1 MAPFKHMLHLPSS
14 TISRRTI
21 IRFLPTALLLIISLI
36 SLSLLEFSSLQQP
49 PLRSSSPKKHY
60 PQFRAG
66 SKHSK
71 LNMASAATALKFITI
86 PPRAHH
92 TATIIFSHGLGDSGE
107 GWRPVAQMLA
117 SQHPHVK
124 SVKTFDLYSLGK
136 TDDKEDEEGLLRSA
150 AAINQLVKTE
160 NDAGIPN
167 EKIVIG
173 GFSQGAALSLVTGL
187 TSEKKYAGI
196 AILSGWLP
204 IRNKLI
210 PMLPPGATTT
220 PIFWGHG
227 TSDPVVPYRFGA
239 GSAQILKEKVG
250 FQDVEFNS
258 YQGVG
263 HSTDTQEIVDLSTWL
278 KRVIPA

>member
-1 MAPFKHMLHLPSS
+1 
-14 TISRRTI
+14 
-21 IRFLPTALLLIISLI
+21 
-36 SLSLLEFSSLQQP
+36 
-49 PLRSSSPKKHY
+49 
-60 PQFRAG
+60 
-66 SKHSK
+66 
-71 LNMASAATALKFITI
+71 MASAAAALKFITL
-86 PPRAHH
+86 PPRAPH

-107 GWRPVAQMLA
+107 GWRPVAHMLA
-117 SQHPHVK
+117 SQHPHIKWILPHAPDLPVTINGGT
-124 SVKTFDLYSLGK
+124 VMPAWFDLYSLGK

-150 AAINQLVKTE
+150 AAINQLVKAE

-187 TSEKKYAGI
+187 TSEKKYAGV

-204 IRNKLI
+204 MRKKLI
-210 PMLPPGATTT
+210 PMFSSGATST

-227 TSDPVVPYRFGA
+227 TSDPVVPYGFGA
-239 GSAQILKEKVG
+239 GSVRILQEKVG

-263 HSTDTQEIVDLSTWL
+263 HSTDTQEIVDLSAWL
-278 KRVIPA
+278 KRVVPA